1 MILKT
6 KLINSNFYC
15 IPIILLHF
23 SITYAFE
30 DIYVYCSYTVEVPC
44 KCIHIQWHHIRSLT
58 SASME
63 IFILPKIVEATNKD
77 CLPRDPVVKY
87 LPAHVLCLSI
97 WHIWNNLPSSSKPN
111 TAIFS
116 SSTRTM
122 SFLSVEPQM
131 KYLASILRSCC
142 LKNVYLKTY
151 ESHSGQWT
159 EVSSTHWERH
169 GTETHSGT
177 HRVMFPIRS
186 WMGSLYRMDKVN
198 CHFTFYFYFALSFF
212 YCFVVF
218 KCIKLKVHKLCKW
231 YNTTKL
237 YFTIF
242 KACI

>member
-30 DIYVYCSYTVEVPC
+30 AIYVYCSYTVEVPC
-44 KCIHIQWHHIRSLT
+44 KCIHIQWHHIRGLT

-97 WHIWNNLPSSSKPN
+97 WHIWNNSPSSSKPN

-131 KYLASILRSCC
+131 TYLASILRVMLFEKC
-142 LKNVYLKTY
+142 LFKNIWITFRPVNWSILNSLRKTRDRDT
-151 ESHSGQWT
+151 QWDPQ
-159 EVSSTHWERH
+159 SL
-169 GTETHSGT
+169 
-177 HRVMFPIRS
+177 FPICS
-186 WMGSLYRMDKVN
+186 WIGSLYRMDKVN
-198 CHFTFYFYFALSFF
+198 CHFAFYLYFALFF

-218 KCIKLKVHKLCKW
+218 KCMKLKVHKSSM
-231 YNTTKL
+231 
-237 YFTIF
+237 
-242 KACI
+242 